1 MREEKSQAFENKE
14 VREMQVRGGAQIQK
28 DVKNEGWPD
37 YRHENTGPRGKCT
50 LNAPAFLTKKPWVYA
65 IIGVKTEGHCQGR
78 GPTLKVVVS
87 FGSGTGVPPVKGHG
101 QDGRAT
107 AYDTTTGFD

>member
-37 YRHENTGPRGKCT
+37 YMLENTDEVDKMS
-50 LNAPAFLTKKPWVYA
+50 LDQPA
-65 IIGVKTEGHCQGR
+65 
-78 GPTLKVVVS
+78 
-87 FGSGTGVPPVKGHG
+87 
-101 QDGRAT
+101 
-107 AYDTTTGFD
+107 

>member
-37 YRHENTGPRGKCT
+37 YIHENKPPSDKMSCQEWG
-50 LNAPAFLTKKPWVYA
+50 FWDKK
-65 IIGVKTEGHCQGR
+65 HR
-78 GPTLKVVVS
+78 
-87 FGSGTGVPPVKGHG
+87 
-101 QDGRAT
+101 
-107 AYDTTTGFD
+107 